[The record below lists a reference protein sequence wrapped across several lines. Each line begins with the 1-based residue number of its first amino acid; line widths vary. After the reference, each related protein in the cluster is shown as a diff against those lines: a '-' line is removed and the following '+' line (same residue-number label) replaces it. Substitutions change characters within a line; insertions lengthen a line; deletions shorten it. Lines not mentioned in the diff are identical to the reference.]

1 MLFEQQDRET
11 PNSTTFNEW
20 IADRSLPHLSTNAGA
35 AAVSYQGWRRFKE
48 SFAPEL
54 VARAIQETE
63 TSLGRPVE
71 CVADPFGG
79 SGTTGLVSQF
89 LGRSSA
95 TIEVNPFLAD
105 LIEAKLTAYDYEE
118 LAAAYIQVLSCL
130 GTRCRSEPFP
140 NAPATFVE
148 PGVGGRFLFGI
159 DVATALYDL
168 ILTIEE
174 CVANPNLRRLLK
186 VLAVSVSVDL
196 SNAVV
201 SGKGRRYRR
210 NWRDRYLDAV
220 NVRQRF
226 AAQVHRAMYDIRRY
240 GLRREPAFRLLRGDA
255 RVLAKDI
262 GPIGVGV
269 FSPPYPNSFDYT
281 DVYNIELWTGGY
293 FSSAQD
299 NLTTR
304 NSTLRSHV
312 QIVRSFSREG
322 VVSDQLNRTIENLT
336 AVRHQMWSRHI
347 PDMVGAYFADMRT
360 IIQQLAGQLV
370 SGGRLYIVVGD
381 SQYAGVSVPVSDI
394 LTEIALA
401 DGLEVVGVEPVRS
414 MRASPQQ
421 GGAQKLPETLL
432 ILRG

>member
-1 MLFEQQDRET
+1 MLLQEQDREA
-11 PNSTTFNEW
+11 PFSATFDEW

-35 AAVSYQGWRRFKE
+35 PAISYQGWRRFKE

-54 VARAIQETE
+54 VARAIRETE
-63 TSLGRPVE
+63 INLGRPIE
-71 CVADPFGG
+71 AVADPFGG

-89 LGRSSA
+89 LGRKST

-118 LAAAYIQVLSCL
+118 LSESYIQVLDCL
-130 GTRCRSEPFP
+130 GIRTRSAPFP

-148 PGVGGRFLFGI
+148 PGVDGRFLFGM
-159 DVATALYDL
+159 DVATALHDL
-168 ILTIEE
+168 ILTVEE
-174 CVANPNLRRLLK
+174 CVENPSLRRLLK

-210 NWRDRYLDAV
+210 NWRDRYLDGAD
-220 NVRQRF
+220 VRQRF
-226 AAQVHRAMYDIRRY
+226 AAQVHQAMYDIRRY
-240 GLRREPAFRLLRGDA
+240 GLRREPTFRLLRGDA
-255 RVLAKDI
+255 RLLAKDV
-262 GPIGVGV
+262 GPIGAGV

-293 FSSAQD
+293 FSGARD
-299 NLTTR
+299 NLATR

-312 QIVRSFSREG
+312 QIVRSFSRDG
-322 VVSDQLNRTIENLT
+322 VASDQLNRTIENLT
-336 AVRHQMWSRHI
+336 AVRSQLWSRHI

-360 IIQQLAGQLV
+360 IIQQLAAQLV
-370 SGGRLYIVVGD
+370 AGGRLYIVVGD
-381 SQYAGVSVPVSDI
+381 SQYAGISVPVSDI
-394 LTEIALA
+394 LSEIALA
-401 DGLEVVGVEPVRS
+401 DGLEVVSAEPVRS

-432 ILRG
+432 VLRR